1 MRRIQVAK
9 AGSKATTVWNPG
21 EETCRTIADLPD
33 DAYHSFVCVETV
45 NAFED
50 TIRLAPGEMHETSAV
65 IGLEE

>member
-1 MRRIQVAK
+1 
-9 AGSKATTVWNPG
+9 
-21 EETCRTIADLPD
+21 LPD